1 MRDTEPYAAALVPHM
16 KNFRSSTLEVI
27 FCLVVF
33 VLVNTLSS
41 YFQPRISVNEGKGW
55 DGSIYYGMA
64 EQITKGEPIQ
74 AAKTWCFRLGVPFLA
89 ALVSGHNLILGFR
102 IVNLAAN
109 VLTLVLFVIWIR
121 LFINDWRIRCLLVLL
136 LLTQWH
142 GPFRFV
148 YYYPILTEYTYY
160 SLLLL
165 GLLCIHLA
173 RTRLLVGVACLGLV
187 VFFGVAFRET
197 LFLLAVMMPFADNPI
212 VFNGFLDNLVTFQFA
227 NVVRMPRRVY
237 WLPILLGLLSFV
249 LVRLVAHPSTSY
261 SFVRS
266 ALGTFYCKPWWT
278 CILGVFAAYGPI
290 LVLLIYNWRRSWAF
304 LASNQPLLVFM
315 AASGVL
321 AYVGGSDTER
331 YCYWA
336 MPVTYV
342 LIGKAIEDNRI
353 LLQSKALLLVICL
366 TQAISQRLFWTL
378 PADPYKYPSPLP
390 ILTIPSSRFHYF
402 DLYSAYSLP
411 GEFSRVI
418 MAISFAQYVLL
429 AVLILWWL
437 SYREK
442 RQIGRP

>member
-1 MRDTEPYAAALVPHM
+1 M
-16 KNFRSSTLEVI
+16 KNFQSSTFEVI
-27 FCLVVF
+27 FCFVVF
-33 VLVNTLSS
+33 VLVNALSS
-41 YFQPRISVNEGKGW
+41 YFQPLITVNEGKGW
-55 DGSIYYGMA
+55 DGSNYYGMA
-64 EQITKGEPIQ
+64 EQIAKGEPIQ
-74 AAKTWCFRLGVPFLA
+74 IRSPHCFRLGVPLLA
-89 ALVSGHNLILGFR
+89 ALVSKHNLILGFK

-136 LLTQWH
+136 LLTQWL

-148 YYYPILTEYTYY
+148 YYYPVLTEYTYY

-197 LFLLAVMMPFADNPI
+197 LFLLAVMMLFADNPI
-212 VFNGFLDNLVTFQFA
+212 VFNGFLDNLVTFRFA

-237 WLPILLGLLSFV
+237 WLPILLGLLSLV
-249 LVRLVAHPSTSY
+249 LARLVAHPSTSY

-266 ALGTFYCKPWWT
+266 ALGFPFHVPWFVY
-278 CILGVFAAYGPI
+278 IHAAFNAYGPI

-315 AASGVL
+315 AGTCMF
-321 AYVGGSDTER
+321 AYGAGSDAER
-331 YCYWA
+331 YLYWA
-336 MPVTYV
+336 MPVTYL

-353 LLQSKALLLVICL
+353 LLQSKAFLLVLCL
-366 TQAISQRLFWTL
+366 TQAVSQRLFWTL

-390 ILTIPSSRFHYF
+390 ILTIPSSRFQYF

-429 AVLILWWL
+429 AVLMLWWL
-437 SYREK
+437 SYREQ
-442 RQIGRP
+442 RQIGRQRGR